1 MRPILYTIVGILFDY
16 LLILL
21 IASAITGIMYIFIPA
36 INVTSNILFSAILVI
51 IVDAFRARVMEEY
64 QSASSFLRKL

>member
-21 IASAITGIMYIFIPA
+21 IASAITGIMYIFNPA